1 MAGEV
6 SAQAEALSRA
16 AKLVSEARTDLD
28 KQCDQIREQLA
39 GLKDHWHGAA
49 AGAFNEL
56 YQQWEDK
63 TRSTINAL
71 DEFEHKLKAT
81 DRAHVRIDQVSHDTM
96 KKLESRLG

>member
-16 AKLVSEARTDLD
+16 AKYVGEARADLD
-28 KQCDQIREQLA
+28 KQCDEIRDQLY
-39 GLKDHWHGAA
+39 GLKDYWHGAA

-63 TRSTINAL
+63 TRTTIAVL
-71 DEFEHKLKAT
+71 DDFEHKLRAI
-81 DRAHVRIDQVSHDTM
+81 DRAHHRADQAAADSQ
-96 KKLESRLG
+96 KRLGARLG